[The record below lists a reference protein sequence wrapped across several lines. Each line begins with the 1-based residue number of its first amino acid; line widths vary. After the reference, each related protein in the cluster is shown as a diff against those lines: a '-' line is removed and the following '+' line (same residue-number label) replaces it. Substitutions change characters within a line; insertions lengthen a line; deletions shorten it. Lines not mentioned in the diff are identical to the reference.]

1 MHLFLNHNRT
11 TNCSLSHNVSFLHVI
26 ARSEATWQS
35 ECRQYEFAEMLRNFL
50 VVAARLPRQ
59 CAHWLAMTVEIDG
72 FRSNSAPQHWSRGP
86 EDVLCSTQH
95 VTKCLRRLAAKLQF
109 VSLCKNLP
117 KCLAFRE
124 VPYHFR
130 RKQFTA
136 SAISHAEGVFH
147 FPEGK
152 FHCTKSFSLSTYRP
166 GLQQLPWQ
174 RQQRDRA
181 CPPPGIRWSGRS
193 LRWMRRSPDWSG

>member
-11 TNCSLSHNVSFLHVI
+11 TNCWLSHNVSFLHVI

-59 CAHWLAMTVEIDG
+59 CAHWLAMTAEIDG
-72 FRSNSAPQHWSRGP
+72 FRSNSAPQHWSRCP
-86 EDVLCSTQH
+86 KDVSCSMQH
-95 VTKCLRRLAAKLQF
+95 VTNCPRALPAKLQF

-136 SAISHAEGVFH
+136 SAISLPQGE
-147 FPEGK
+147 
-152 FHCTKSFSLSTYRP
+152 FHCTKHFLLSTYRP

-181 CPPPGIRWSGRS
+181 YPQPGIRWSGRS
-193 LRWMRRSPDWSG
+193 LRWKRRSPGWSG